1 MPARRPR
8 TMPKLVQRD
17 DAPPLLDG
25 EALYIEMRDAIES
38 AGSYDDAHADL
49 IPIVKAAVVN
59 ILQTAEALLLEDR
72 GGLACAQRL
81 SLAEDILIQTLYRVV
96 TEYRYPLVNPRR
108 ASASRFAPS
117 GGYGRGTLG
126 PQSDIDLLFLRPAK
140 QTPWGEQVVESLLY
154 FLWDCGFKVGHATRT
169 VDECV
174 KLAKTDMTIRTA
186 LFGNAVHS
194 WRCAAVSNIP
204 ERVSG
209 SGRQRLSGRIRLG
222 QAWRTRCPA

>member
-117 GGYGRGTLG
+117 AAMAGERLARNRTSIFFFCAPPNRPRG
-126 PQSDIDLLFLRPAK
+126 A
-140 QTPWGEQVVESLLY
+140 
-154 FLWDCGFKVGHATRT
+154 
-169 VDECV
+169 
-174 KLAKTDMTIRTA
+174 
-186 LFGNAVHS
+186 N
-194 WRCAAVSNIP
+194 
-204 ERVSG
+204 
-209 SGRQRLSGRIRLG
+209 RLSKACSIFSGIAASRWVTPR
-222 QAWRTRCPA
+222 APWMSA